1 MLFVIS
7 LDCFTN
13 KEILQRKNRCVKVF
27 LVNLVAVFLHCSPCI
42 GRRTLS
48 SSTRWSIDITPILST
63 YVMLRYLDKP
73 NVDMRSVREQL
84 FVRKQDK
91 VIFDFPWRTILK
103 CGILPPI

>member
-1 MLFVIS
+1 L
-7 LDCFTN
+7 LYLCTAR
-13 KEILQRKNRCVKVF
+13 L
-27 LVNLVAVFLHCSPCI
+27 A

-103 CGILPPI
+103 CGILPPIWCSVWRLLKRTSVLPRNTSCGF